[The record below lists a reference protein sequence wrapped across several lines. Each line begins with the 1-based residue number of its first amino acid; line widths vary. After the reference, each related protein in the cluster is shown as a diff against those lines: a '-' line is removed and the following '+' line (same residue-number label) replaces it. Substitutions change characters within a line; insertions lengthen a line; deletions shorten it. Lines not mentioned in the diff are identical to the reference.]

1 MTFFFFRHKEQAPHK
16 YMQLEQ
22 KLRNDERLS
31 EFFWVLVFDQTFRPC
46 CDYMVA
52 QSVQKSFRS
61 NTKLWW

>member
-31 EFFWVLVFDQTFRPC
+31 EFFWVLVFDQTFRP
-46 CDYMVA
+46 V
-52 QSVQKSFRS
+52 
-61 NTKLWW
+61 LWQLGGAVRPEILPL

>member
-31 EFFWVLVFDQTFRPC
+31 EFFWVLVFDQTFRP
-46 CDYMVA
+46 V
-52 QSVQKSFRS
+52 
-61 NTKLWW
+61 LWLRGGAVRPEILPL